1 MGVLVSGEVRQESGR
16 GREGIREGEARVTAG
31 KHRRSNE
38 QRRNDARRLVRWW
51 YGEMAKEGRVQYLSD
66 GQRRAISI
74 PDDVAEGD
82 ALAMA
87 RKERPQHFRVRIDP
101 RTRQRAELSATGV
114 ERRYIF
120 PQGFDYPRGFGNVV
134 DREPSPHLVVAALNH
149 AIETMRHVAAM
160 CYESRLVLEMEAAT
174 WTYNAIAVE
183 IGCGEQMARQY
194 FEAGLAHVMSYRH
207 LVKGSMPPTS
217 VLTD

>member
-1 MGVLVSGEVRQESGR
+1 MGPLVSGTVSSESAGR
-16 GREGIREGEARVTAG
+16 REGFREGEARVTTG

-51 YGEMAKEGRVQYLSD
+51 YGEMAREGRVQYLSD
-66 GQRRAISI
+66 GQRRAITI
-74 PDDVAEGD
+74 PDDVGEGD

-87 RKERPQHFRVRIDP
+87 RKERPEHFRIRVDP
-101 RTRQRAELSATGV
+101 KTGRRAELSATGV

-120 PQGFDYPRGFGNVV
+120 PQGFDYPRAFGNVV
-134 DREPSPHLVVAALNH
+134 DRERSPMLVVAIMNH
-149 AIETMRHVAAM
+149 ATETMRHVAMM
-160 CYESRLVLEMEAAT
+160 CYEARLVLEMEAAT
-174 WTYNAIAVE
+174 WTYDAIAAE

-194 FEAGLAHVMSYRH
+194 FEAGLAHVISYRH
-207 LVKGSMPPTS
+207 LVKGATP